1 MINKELV
8 RKLAQERIDELDRG
22 LFIVDIAISSSMV
35 INLEI
40 DKENGNVAIDD
51 CVSVSRNVEHNLDR
65 EEVDFELHVSSAGL
79 DKPLRVL
86 PQFLKNIGREVEMK
100 MVEGPNKQG
109 ILLGA
114 TEENLTVETTR
125 TEKPEGKKKK
135 ETIVEKETIPMSAI
149 KETKIVI
156 SFK

>member
-8 RKLAQERIDELDRG
+8 RNLAQERIDELDRG
-22 LFIVDIAISSSMV
+22 LFIVEISISNAMS
-35 INLEI
+35 IHLEI
-40 DKENGNVAIDD
+40 DKTEGYVAIDD

-65 EEVDFELHVSSAGL
+65 EEEDFELHVSSAGL

-86 PQFLKNIGREVEMK
+86 PQYIKNLGREVEIVRVNGEK
-100 MVEGPNKQG
+100 LTGVLKA
-109 ILLGA
+109 A
-114 TEENLTVETTR
+114 TEAELQVETTR
-125 TEKPEGKKKK
+125 TEKPDGKKKK
-135 ETIVEKETIPMSAI
+135 ETILELQTLQMSDI